1 MTGLCLSQV
10 KYVFAAREVWKAEMI
25 AALKPEEEMRGR
37 ELLECS
43 TRNFAEQ
50 VLAGF
55 LDIYYA

>member
-1 MTGLCLSQV
+1 MTGFCQV
-10 KYVFAAREVWKAEMI
+10 KYVFAAHEVWKAEMI

-37 ELLECS
+37 ELLECG

-50 VLAGF
+50 VMAGF